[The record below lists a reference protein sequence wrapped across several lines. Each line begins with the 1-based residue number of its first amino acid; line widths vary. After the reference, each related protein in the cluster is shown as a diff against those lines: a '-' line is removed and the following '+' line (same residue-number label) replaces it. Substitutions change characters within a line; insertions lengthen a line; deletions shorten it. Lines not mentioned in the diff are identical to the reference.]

1 MTSLCWK
8 SHNVWNYSFIL
19 HTKLRLYTKRRSQR
33 DKKRT
38 KLTSHTHTHTK
49 LWVIDIDW
57 GMIRV
62 LIWKKACIV
71 LFIKRIISC
80 CSIYKEAWYHVVL
93 FIKRLDIMLSE
104 FCPDICLL
112 ADIAVALRC
121 LRMGKINVI
130 TYKYVIKQNIW

>member
-1 MTSLCWK
+1 
-8 SHNVWNYSFIL
+8 
-19 HTKLRLYTKRRSQR
+19 
-33 DKKRT
+33 
-38 KLTSHTHTHTK
+38 
-49 LWVIDIDW
+49 
-57 GMIRV
+57 MIRV

-104 FCPDICLL
+104 FCPDICPW

-121 LRMGKINVI
+121 LRMGKIDVI
-130 TYKYVIKQNIW
+130 TYEYVITVLIFVSIRNSRWPTSQSIV